1 MSSLLEEHNRL
12 LAEMPPGAVHATENC
27 FVCQDELDKAP
38 GGVMTTTFTEAD
50 VLTAVE
56 KAVRPLQEKIAE
68 LESIQA
74 EEVTAQKI
82 AEIKAELEQSIAE
95 LTADRDR
102 ELARANLAEKAL
114 ADYQAELEALSAQA
128 EAEERAQAIRLERRS
143 AVAELGCFTEAEID
157 ARIEG
162 WVAQA
167 EEVFATTVG
176 DLKALVAR
184 QARTPVEEEK
194 PPATAMQTVRTPESN
209 TSIFSEL
216 AELRNKGVDLR
227 AVSL

>member
-82 AEIKAELEQSIAE
+82 AEIKAELEQSITE
-95 LTADRDR
+95 LTADQDR

-114 ADYQAELEALSAQA
+114 ADYQTKLKTLNTQTKTKK
-128 EAEERAQAIRLERRS
+128 QTQTIQLKKILTLFI
-143 AVAELGCFTEAEID
+143 VPITIID
-157 ARIEG
+157 
-162 WVAQA
+162 
-167 EEVFATTVG
+167 F
-176 DLKALVAR
+176 
-184 QARTPVEEEK
+184 
-194 PPATAMQTVRTPESN
+194 
-209 TSIFSEL
+209 
-216 AELRNKGVDLR
+216 
-227 AVSL
+227 